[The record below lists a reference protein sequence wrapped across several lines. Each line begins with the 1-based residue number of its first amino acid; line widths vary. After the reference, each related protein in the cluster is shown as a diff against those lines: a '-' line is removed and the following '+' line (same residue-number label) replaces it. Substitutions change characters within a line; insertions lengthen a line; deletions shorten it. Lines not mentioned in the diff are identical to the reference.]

1 MKKRAP
7 KENLKKTLQLEI
19 SLMRELLSNLR
30 EEEVALMSSDLK
42 DWGQVMAR
50 RSDMVLSLQELRI
63 ERRAVTGQ
71 VLEEGEGPL
80 DIPLE
85 KLISPDDEDSCE
97 LASLLDQLLA
107 LIERLNLQN
116 SRNDQLFDQTKH
128 LETPPLYCT
137 YPHPNFQPLTARRR
151 PGVKTKTEK
160 K

>member
-7 KENLKKTLQLEI
+7 KEDLKKTLQLEI

-42 DWGQVMAR
+42 DWDQVMAR
-50 RSDMVLSLQELRI
+50 RSDMVFSLQELRI
-63 ERRAVTGQ
+63 QRRAVTGQ

-85 KLISPDDEDSCE
+85 ELISPDDEDSCE

-128 LETPPLYCT
+128 LEKPPLYCA